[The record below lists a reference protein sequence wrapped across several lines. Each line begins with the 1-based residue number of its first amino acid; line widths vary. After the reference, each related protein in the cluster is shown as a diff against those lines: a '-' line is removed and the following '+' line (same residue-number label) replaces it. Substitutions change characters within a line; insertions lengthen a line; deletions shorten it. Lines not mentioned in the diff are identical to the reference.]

1 MKAQWKKFP
10 KFTAKLQR
18 GRDVALTCAK
28 DICNRRSNTYTNT
41 KARKSTVCLRGNW
54 GSDRTKLGWHF
65 TSCYD
70 DMETDQEH
78 ACPRR
83 LSRTDAWLA
92 RAESTD
98 LSGHS
103 QGMDFFKQI
112 NVEGK
117 RNSLELR
124 QWMLVLAPSLTSPV
138 ILTKWFDFLLPL
150 KDTILLFP
158 ESKQKNSETCLRLHL
173 GVAQNGSDQWVGR
186 GNRGRVELLSGESAL
201 LSLTYSFSQL
211 EQAHQPPGRKMQNVL
226 EELKADQWD
235 GWINIYWT
243 TFFLGIFR
251 EDGKIQIHKL

>member
-70 DMETDQEH
+70 DVETDQEH
-78 ACPRR
+78 ACPRG

-150 KDTILLFP
+150 KELCQSFSWLWGEETGSVGAWHQNPQFQLKSL
-158 ESKQKNSETCLRLHL
+158 SNS
-173 GVAQNGSDQWVGR
+173 
-186 GNRGRVELLSGESAL
+186 GNRWG
-201 LSLTYSFSQL
+201 
-211 EQAHQPPGRKMQNVL
+211 
-226 EELKADQWD
+226 
-235 GWINIYWT
+235 
-243 TFFLGIFR
+243 
-251 EDGKIQIHKL
+251 